1 MTPIQVSQASG
12 QATIK
17 QEPTDS
23 TTQITVTNL
32 FLSLTHHLISYCSI
46 RQIPV

>member
-12 QATIK
+12 QTTIK

-23 TTQITVTNL
+23 TTQIVG
-32 FLSLTHHLISYCSI
+32 FF
-46 RQIPV
+46 QIQTTIVILKIIHIFFCF